1 MKNCDEQNGLGK
13 VGVNNKKLSEKKD
26 NGLGK
31 VGVNN
36 KKLSEKKDFSKQTVV
51 WDVSVL
57 YCLF

>member
-1 MKNCDEQNGLGK
+1 MIDSHFQSMKNCDEQ
-13 VGVNNKKLSEKKD
+13 